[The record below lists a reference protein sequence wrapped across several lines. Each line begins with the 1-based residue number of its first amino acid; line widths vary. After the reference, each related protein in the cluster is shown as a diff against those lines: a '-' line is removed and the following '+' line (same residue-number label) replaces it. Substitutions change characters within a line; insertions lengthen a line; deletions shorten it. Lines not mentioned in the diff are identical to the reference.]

1 MQAGKLN
8 YYRFPFKAM
17 GSPCEIQLF
26 AQYELLAKQIAQ
38 RAIADVQRLEAKYS
52 RYRTDSL
59 LSRINRVAQLGGS
72 IDVDEETASLLN
84 YADTCHQQSD
94 GLFDISSGIL
104 RKAWRFDKGQLPKQ
118 QDIDVLLA
126 HIGWHQLRWSA
137 PLLEFPSPG
146 MELDFG
152 GIVKEYASD
161 RAAELCKNAGAVHGV
176 VNLGGDVKIIGPR
189 ADGRPWR
196 IGINHPRQP
205 DALMQTLSLE
215 QGAVASSGDY
225 ERCIVIDGVRYAH
238 VINPKTGWPVKH
250 LAAVSVASDFCVIA
264 GSASTIAML
273 KEKQGPAWLE
283 SIGLPYLWFDVDG
296 NQGGSLLNKSPQ
308 HTP

>member
-1 MQAGKLN
+1 
-8 YYRFPFKAM
+8 M

-26 AQYELLAKQIAQ
+26 AQYELLARQIANI
-38 RAIADVQRLEAKYS
+38 AIADIQRLEAKYS
-52 RYRTDSL
+52 RYRNDSE
-59 LSRINRVAQLGGS
+59 LSKINRIAAKGGS
-72 IDVDEETASLLN
+72 IEVDEETAGLLN
-84 YADTCHQQSD
+84 YAATCYQQSD

-118 QDIDVLLA
+118 KDIDVLLS
-126 HIGWHQLRWSA
+126 HIGWHQLRWTA
-137 PLLEFPSPG
+137 PLLEFPAPG

-152 GIVKEYASD
+152 GIVKEYAAD
-161 RAAELCKNAGAVHGV
+161 RAAELCKNAGAIHGV

-205 DALMQTLSLE
+205 DALMQTLSIE

-250 LAAVSVASDFCVIA
+250 LAAVSVVSDFCVIA

-283 SIGLPYLWFDVDG
+283 SMGLPYLWFDVDG
-296 NQGGSLLNKSPQ
+296 NQGGSLLEQSS
-308 HTP
+308 

>member
-1 MQAGKLN
+1 
-8 YYRFPFKAM
+8 M

-26 AQYELLAKQIAQ
+26 AQYELLARQIANI
-38 RAIADVQRLEAKYS
+38 AIADIQRLEAKYS
-52 RYRTDSL
+52 RYRNDSE
-59 LSRINRVAQLGGS
+59 LSKINRIAAKGGS
-72 IDVDEETASLLN
+72 IEVDEETAGLLN
-84 YADTCHQQSD
+84 YAATCYQQSD

-118 QDIDVLLA
+118 KDIDVLLS
-126 HIGWHQLRWSA
+126 HIGWHRIRWSA
-137 PLLEFPSPG
+137 PTLEFPSPG

-152 GIVKEYASD
+152 GIVKEYAAD
-161 RAAELCKNAGAVHGV
+161 RAAELCKNAGAFHGV

-205 DALMQTLSLE
+205 DALMQTLSIE

-250 LAAVSVASDFCVIA
+250 LAAVSVVSDFCVIA

-283 SIGLPYLWFDVDG
+283 SMGLPYLWFDVDG
-296 NQGGSLLNKSPQ
+296 NQGGSLLEQSS
-308 HTP
+308 

>member
-1 MQAGKLN
+1 
-8 YYRFPFKAM
+8 M

-26 AQYELLAKQIAQ
+26 TQYQLLARQIANI
-38 RAIADVQRLEAKYS
+38 AIADIQRLEAKYS
-52 RYRTDSL
+52 RYRSDSE
-59 LSRINRVAQLGGS
+59 LSKINQIAAMSGS
-72 IDVDEETASLLN
+72 IDVDNETAGLLN
-84 YADTCHQQSD
+84 YAVTCYEQSD

-126 HIGWHQLRWSA
+126 HIGWHQLHWSA
-137 PLLEFPSPG
+137 PTLEFPVPG

-152 GIVKEYASD
+152 GIVKEYAAD
-161 RAAELCKNAGAVHGV
+161 RAAELCKNAGALHGV
-176 VNLGGDVKIIGPR
+176 VNLGGDVKIIGQR

-250 LAAVSVASDFCVIA
+250 LAAVSVVSDFCVIA

-283 SIGLPYLWFDVDG
+283 SMGLPYLWVDVDG
-296 NQGGSLLNKSPQ
+296 YQGGSLLEHSS
-308 HTP
+308 